1 VESYWHHNLHKNKRN
16 NWTFF
21 DLYNRSSRKRW
32 QDSPAWHAIL
42 KEVMGPNPKVTIH
55 QHAGTPGMEYM
66 LQKAVWPIKCV
77 LERKGCKL
85 ILATILR
92 EGPSRSYS
100 EITFH
105 RTPHTQ
111 YVEKLIEFANGEVK
125 YVLWGIPGNGQIR
138 LFKADHNETVRAR
151 KVLSY
156 FHIIGHTKA
165 LPIFF
170 GAMHRTLGQPG
181 KANFEHLNSGLKMRA
196 KSQYN
201 LTEEEKVLTRL
212 LNEEDSK
219 LFDTVCSPG
228 RDLCGEAHTDL
239 VCNNSNGLSS
249 DSEENF
255 PATFL
260 TYAKGIYDGYRTDQG
275 GGKKM

>member
-1 VESYWHHNLHKNKRN
+1 MPCGVFWFLHIPKTAGISVNYYLSYENKRN

-21 DLYNRSSRKRW
+21 DLYDGNSAKRW

-55 QHAGTPGMEYM
+55 QHAGTPGMQYM
-66 LQKAVWPIKCV
+66 LQNAVWPVKCV

-100 EITFH
+100 EIAYH

-111 YVEKLIEFANGEVK
+111 YVERLIEFANGEVK
-125 YVLWGIPGNGQIR
+125 YLLWGIPGNGQIR
-138 LFKADHNETVRAR
+138 LIKANHNETVRAR
-151 KVLSY
+151 KVLSH

-165 LPIFF
+165 LPNFF

-181 KANFEHLNSGLKMRA
+181 KANIPHINSGLAATYK
-196 KSQYN
+196 
-201 LTEEEKVLTRL
+201 LTEEEKALTRL

-228 RDLCGEAHTDL
+228 RDFCGEAHTNL
-239 VCNNSNGLSS
+239 VCNNSSGLTN
-249 DSEENF
+249 DSEANF
-255 PATFL
+255 PADFL
-260 TYAKGIYDGYRTDQG
+260 TYAKGI
-275 GGKKM
+275 